1 MATHPF
7 GLNGVPGPSLPRIRG
22 GHWYRTAFGALS
34 AATPIDDMCIWTPFW
49 PAYRG
54 TIDGIAYEI
63 TQLAVNTGN
72 DTSTF
77 GIYDDDGQGRPTGA
91 ALFQTASQNNETPT
105 TTGVKTVATSW
116 TGIKPKL
123 YWLAYGR
130 FTSTAAVSSPL
141 PLLRCA
147 SVDGFKNFIM
157 SDSGATP
164 TMGATIPY
172 TNYQQAMVATTVPTV
187 GTLLVGTQL
196 ASPLILVKFT

>member
-1 MATHPF
+1 MPHPF

-22 GHWYRTAFGALS
+22 GHWYRTAFGTLS
-34 AATPIDDMCIWTPFW
+34 ATTPIDDMCIFTPFW

-54 TIDGIAYEI
+54 TIDGVAFEVVAFG
-63 TQLAVNTGN
+63 TNTGN
-72 DTSTF
+72 DTMTI
-77 GIYDDDGQGRPTGA
+77 GIYDDDGQGRPTGS
-91 ALFQTASQNNETPT
+91 ALFQSTAISLETSN
-105 TTGVKTVATSW
+105 GVRTQVVSW

-123 YWLAYGR
+123 YWLAAGR
-130 FTSTAAVSSPL
+130 FTNSATSSPL
-141 PLLRCA
+141 PTVRCA

-164 TMGATIPY
+164 TMGAAIPY

-187 GTLLVGTQL
+187 ATLLVGTQL